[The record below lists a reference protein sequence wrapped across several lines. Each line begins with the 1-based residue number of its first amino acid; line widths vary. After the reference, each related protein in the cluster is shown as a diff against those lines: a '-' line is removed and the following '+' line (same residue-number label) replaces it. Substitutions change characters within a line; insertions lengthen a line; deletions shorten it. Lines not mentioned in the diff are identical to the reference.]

1 MAWYD
6 NLTSGLMP
14 GESYG
19 IPDAQGGF
27 QGQVGGLLSGNNPLF
42 NIGLGILA
50 NNNSRNFGQVIGRGL
65 QQGSQLTQQANQTAR
80 QNKMTDLQTKR
91 YEQEQKKYDL
101 EQQALAD
108 FDTKFPQYKGLAQID
123 PKSALKIA
131 YPDLAGSSADPYY
144 QFLPTSGGYA
154 AGNARTGK
162 VDMVLDQNG
171 NPIIRSQDDPKL
183 QGTIEENKAR
193 AKSAFNIST
202 QLPGQLLT
210 EEQLADMLRGGAP
223 TTYGSPTIPQ
233 GQPQLAPQIPPNT
246 PMLPQ
251 GAPRGNFNGDPQ
263 AIMSQISRIRDPQER
278 ASATAAFN
286 QQYGQQPIQA
296 APMSNS
302 YGGGGVRIPTPAEQA
317 ALTEAAK
324 TQAEFDSPQNT
335 QKREQAYKFKT
346 TTGKA
351 VLDTI
356 DDASKRVNNWTAGL
370 GGSTLKGIPASDAY
384 DLNADIETIK
394 SNFGFD
400 RLQAMRDMSPT
411 GGALGGIAVQELT
424 ALQASVAN
432 LDTAQSPKQL
442 KKNLEKA
449 KGHYQKWLDTLEE
462 TKNAQDGKIIPKNE
476 VMPYN
481 GKRSAISGGWSAKR
495 K

>member
-1 MAWYD
+1 
-6 NLTSGLMP
+6 MP

-19 IPDAQGGF
+19 IPDQSQGGV
-27 QGQVGGLLSGNNPLF
+27 QGLLSNPLL

-50 NNNSRNFGQVIGRGL
+50 NNNSRNLGQVLGRGALSGL
-65 QQGSQLTQQANQTAR
+65 QNVQQQQQFEQQR
-80 QNKMTDLQTKR
+80 KMQDYQAKE
-91 YEQEQKKYDL
+91 YERKQKEFDREQKAI
-101 EQQALAD
+101 ED
-108 FDTKFPQYKGLAQID
+108 FKVKFPEYAGAVDLD
-123 PKSALKIA
+123 PKAAIKAA
-131 YPDLAGSSADPYY
+131 YPNVAANSIDPYY

-171 NPIIRSQDDPKL
+171 QPIIRSQDDPKL
-183 QGTIEENKAR
+183 QGTIEEAKTR
-193 AKSAFNIST
+193 AGAGFKISDK
-202 QLPGQLLT
+202 LPGKLLT
-210 EEQLADMLRGGAP
+210 EEQLADMLRGGASTSFP
-223 TTYGSPTIPQ
+223 MTPQIQPPIQQTIPQ
-233 GQPQLAPQIPPNT
+233 IPQGT

-251 GAPRGNFNGDPQ
+251 GAPQTATPQ
-263 AIMSQISRIRDPQER
+263 SMRVPAPLQRQRDDKRLQILLAERDPNMPNPELEKEIARMSGGQ
-278 ASATAAFN
+278 ASPVGGLRVPTAAEL
-286 QQYGQQPIQA
+286 A
-296 APMSNS
+296 AEKK
-302 YGGGGVRIPTPAEQA
+302 TAEDA
-317 ALTEAAK
+317 
-324 TQAEFDSPQNT
+324 AEFNSPENLR
-335 QKREQAYKFKT
+335 KREQAYKFKT

-370 GGSTLKGIPASDAY
+370 GGSSLRGIPASDAY

-394 SNFGFD
+394 ANFGFD

-442 KKNLEKA
+442 KKNLDKA
-449 KGHYQKWLDTLEE
+449 KLHYKNWLDTLEE
-462 TKNAQDGKIIPKNE
+462 TKKSQDGAI
-476 VMPYN
+476 MPNGETMPTNN
-481 GKRSAISGGWSAKR
+481 GKKSSIGGGWSAKR